1 MKPTFDQPNP
11 PAGFEWLTDAPLEN
25 TMNLPVCAGRLLRIH
40 SAANAL
46 ANPVVRDEWL
56 SDPNTLILGGGSN
69 ILFVT
74 ERIDKVLSLANTEY
88 GAMEA
93 GEHIRVYADAGLG
106 LDQWVRWTAAQG
118 WYGLERLAEI
128 PGTVGAA
135 PIQNVGAYGVQ
146 LSDVLDSV
154 ELWDRRNQEYA
165 VWGPDDCG
173 LSYRHSRFKDEP
185 GRWLILRVWAQLR
198 KIAPADWPPLGY
210 PGLQAEAESHL
221 NPDKRDLKSL
231 TPSELANIVTRVRL
245 QKLPDWRSA
254 EIGSTGSFFQNPI
267 VSMAEAER
275 LRNQWPQIPT
285 YPVADTAY
293 EKLSAGWLIEQSG
306 WRGKT
311 LGAVGMSA
319 QHALV
324 LVNLGGAKGAE
335 LWHLAQQVQ
344 SDVWQRFGVRLE
356 PEPLILK

>member
-1 MKPTFDQPNP
+1 MKPTFDLPNP
-11 PAGFEWLTDAPLEN
+11 PVGFESLTDAPLAN
-25 TMNLPVCAGRLLRIH
+25 TMNLSVCAGRLLRIY

-46 ANPVVRDEWL
+46 AEPIVRDEWL

-69 ILFVT
+69 ILFVS
-74 ERIDKVLSLANTEY
+74 ERIDKVLALANSEY
-88 GAMEA
+88 GAIET
-93 GEHIRVYADAGLG
+93 GDHIRVYADAGVG

-135 PIQNVGAYGVQ
+135 PIQNVGAYGAQ
-146 LSDVLDSV
+146 LSDVLDSI
-154 ELWDRRNQEYA
+154 ELWDRQNQEYA
-165 VWGPDDCG
+165 VWHPAECE
-173 LSYRHSRFKDEP
+173 LRYRHSRFKDEP
-185 GRWLILRVWAQLR
+185 GRWLILRVWARLR
-198 KIAPADWPPLGY
+198 KIAPADWPPLEY
-210 PGLQAEAESHL
+210 PGLQAAAESFL
-221 NPDKRDLKSL
+221 YPDKRDVRSL
-231 TPSELANIVTRVRL
+231 TASELANIVTQVRL
-245 QKLPDWRSA
+245 QKLPDWRGA
-254 EIGSTGSFFQNPI
+254 EIGSNGSFFQNPI
-267 VSMAEAER
+267 VAEAEAGR
-275 LRNQWPQIPT
+275 LRNQWPQIPI
-285 YPVADTAY
+285 YPIADSSHQ
-293 EKLSAGWLIEQSG
+293 KLSAGWLIEQSG